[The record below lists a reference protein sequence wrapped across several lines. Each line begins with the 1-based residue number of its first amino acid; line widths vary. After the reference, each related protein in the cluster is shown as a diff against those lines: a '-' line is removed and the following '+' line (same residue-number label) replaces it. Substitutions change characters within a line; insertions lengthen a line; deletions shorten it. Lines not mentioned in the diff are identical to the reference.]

1 MTRLGQ
7 MIMDDGR
14 KKGREEGR
22 KSGEKQMAALYEKLE
37 SASRVTEYLKACKDE
52 NYRKKLMEEF
62 KIR

>member
-1 MTRLGQ
+1 M
-7 MIMDDGR
+7 
-14 KKGREEGR
+14 EEGR

-62 KIR
+62 KIKVG